1 MVKAAADE
9 AQKLYRGEHIM
20 MVLLGYFIIAAM
32 AGAAASEIV
41 GFVISDLLIVRFQKA
56 DRPLRVPVNQR

>member
-1 MVKAAADE
+1 
-9 AQKLYRGEHIM
+9 M

-56 DRPLRVPVNQR
+56 DRPLKVPVNQR